1 MLSGDT
7 QRYELV
13 KTKLLSDTFSL
24 KGVLAV
30 HLSNRQY
37 ILIKILRVLDTIKNR
52 FINICVLST
61 LLKSYFWK
69 ISISLPYRRV
79 ISFYIISFSFPSVQ
93 KTVHHPTTIRI
104 QQVCGLS
111 SFCIWQKLL
120 NVTATQGNLL
130 SVCIKN
136 ESAFLYKR
144 MGVINVLAIA
154 PGRARLL

>member
-7 QRYELV
+7 QRYKLV

-37 ILIKILRVLDTIKNR
+37 ILIKILRVLDTIRNR

-61 LLKSYFWK
+61 LLKSYFSK
-69 ISISLPYRRV
+69 NLNLPSISSGYLILHNFIFFSLYSKDSPSPNNDTYTTSLWV
-79 ISFYIISFSFPSVQ
+79 IFILRL
-93 KTVHHPTTIRI
+93 T
-104 QQVCGLS
+104 
-111 SFCIWQKLL
+111 KLL

>member
-37 ILIKILRVLDTIKNR
+37 ILIKILRVLDTIRNR

-61 LLKSYFWK
+61 LLKSYFSK
-69 ISISLPYRRV
+69 NLNLPSISSGYLILHNFIFFSLYSKDSPSPINDTYTTSLWV
-79 ISFYIISFSFPSVQ
+79 IFILHLTKIVECY
-93 KTVHHPTTIRI
+93 
-104 QQVCGLS
+104 CNAG
-111 SFCIWQKLL
+111 
-120 NVTATQGNLL
+120 
-130 SVCIKN
+130 
-136 ESAFLYKR
+136 
-144 MGVINVLAIA
+144 
-154 PGRARLL
+154 